1 MREKYYQLFV
11 GGVKMKRFMM
21 YLVVVLA
28 AASWCGAT
36 IVPIND
42 FESYADSAALQA
54 EWAAT
59 ANLTRTL
66 DTTDVHGGI
75 NSMKYTGSTWNSP
88 WYLKAEYRLP
98 GIVWGTSGQD
108 WNDTTALS
116 MWVKPTASKGNFK
129 IILVDCYGNN
139 LYSKSF
145 GVLPTGS
152 WIELSCDL
160 TAADTLGHVLT
171 KDELGRIGRIDLV
184 AKKETALYPNSQDG
198 TNTYYIDDITR
209 TVIPEPATM
218 SLLGLGALAFFRRR

>member
-129 IILVDCYGNN
+129 IILVDC
-139 LYSKSF
+139 LWKQPLF
-145 GVLPTGS
+145 K
-152 WIELSCDL
+152 ELRCS
-160 TAADTLGHVLT
+160 ADWQL
-171 KDELGRIGRIDLV
+171 DR
-184 AKKETALYPNSQDG
+184 
-198 TNTYYIDDITR
+198 
-209 TVIPEPATM
+209 
-218 SLLGLGALAFFRRR
+218 AFL